1 MKNLLDN
8 NSPQIDQKPVGYIGN
23 QGASANH
30 IKEVRERF
38 MVVNEGRL
46 RRLKE
51 GLQIKQQQC
60 FELLPL
66 VFHVNHRSLPGY
78 VDSDEMPKGIAYYQ
92 PSDALIRSA
101 QSITRQEFGS
111 QYSMPLPELSAMYLM
126 GSSGSIGQST
136 GSDLDIWLCYDSKL
150 SPYKI
155 SLLNQ
160 KCEAVTQWASS
171 FNLEVHFFLMNAHRF
186 QGGEQQSLTGEN
198 CGSTSHTLL
207 LDEFYRTAQLMAGC
221 LPAWWFV
228 PTKDEHNHPNV
239 IEEMVSNGHIRESEL
254 TDFGG
259 ISELD
264 AGEFI
269 GAGLWQIYKAIDS
282 PYKSVLKLI
291 LLEIYAREFP
301 KVTSLA
307 HSFKNA
313 VYRMQL
319 SLDNL
324 DPYVM
329 LYQRI
334 ESYLIDREEPE
345 RLELLRRCFYFKVG
359 INVSKPT
366 RTRTW
371 RRELMELLVQSW
383 GWDKNTTR
391 YLDNHREWSIGDVIQ
406 ERRLLISELTR
417 SYRFLTEFA
426 AEHHSAH
433 IMSQRDLLILS
444 RKLHAAF
451 DRRPGKI
458 DFIKIGLDI
467 DLSHEKMRLYE
478 RESKQKG
485 TVLWAAYNQ
494 PLDEDDS
501 ISPLKYSQGL
511 LETLLW
517 CHLNGLLSAHLHI
530 PIQPLKEKIGDFEIR
545 MTIASLRQH
554 LPTPLSKIDPN
565 SFYHPAQL
573 TQAVLFVN
581 LGRDPLAYLS
591 AKGLQ
596 KISER
601 SNSMDFSARR
611 ENLILSID
619 MVLVNSWGEVVV
631 ERYADE
637 DVTAKAIGSL
647 VNKLNKQRSINLPTI
662 NVVCHNETRPQAIS
676 KRVKDLFDDALES
689 LCSGN
694 HPKSSRF
701 LFNES
706 ENFLLFQIT
715 NKVVNYRRLESEQE
729 LLAHLGEEQLDYNPI
744 LIDRQFESTSKW
756 LTPLIKLDFDNCI
769 SVGFERRGKS
779 VLIRLIDEKGS
790 LIYFKTEFF
799 NVATLISPLVRFLK
813 ITEHRQRSI
822 EEDTFSAQRNI
833 QCFEFLADNQKYI
846 AKRTPIKG
854 LVNKGHF
861 ISIQVSMDVGSNGVD
876 EYAIACNEKEFSS
889 NVLGESLF
897 TAVASYILGI
907 RSSGQRYP
915 AYITDIALSENY
927 VARLPFGSAQT
938 KHYLET
944 KLKLE
949 RKINHA
955 MTLL

>member
-1 MKNLLDN
+1 MDSHTQLN
-8 NSPQIDQKPVGYIGN
+8 DQKPIGFIGN
-23 QGASANH
+23 QGASPNH
-30 IKEVRERF
+30 VKEVRERF
-38 MVVNEGRL
+38 LVVNEGRL

-51 GLQIKQQQC
+51 GLQLKQQQC
-60 FELLPL
+60 FDLLPL
-66 VFHVNHRSLPGY
+66 LFHVNHRSLPGY
-78 VDSDEMPKGIAYYQ
+78 IDSEEMPKGFAYYQ
-92 PSDALIRSA
+92 PSDALIRAA
-101 QSITRQEFGS
+101 QSLTRQEFNS

-136 GSDLDIWLCYDSKL
+136 SSDLDIWICYDSQL
-150 SPYKI
+150 SQQKI
-155 SLLNQ
+155 NLLKQ
-160 KCEAVTQWASS
+160 KCSAITQWSS
-171 FNLEVHFFLMNAHRF
+171 GFNLEVHFFIMNAHKF

-228 PTKDEHNHPNV
+228 PTLEEHQHPDVVNQLV
-239 IEEMVSNGHIRESEL
+239 RDGYVRESEL

-324 DPYVM
+324 DPYVI

-334 ESYLIDREEPE
+334 ESYLVDRNELA

-371 RRELMELLVQSW
+371 RRELMEVLVQSW
-383 GWDKNTTR
+383 GWDRNTTR
-391 YLDNHREWSIGDVIQ
+391 YLDNHREWSISDVIQ

-458 DFIKIGLDI
+458 DFIKIGLDV
-467 DLSHEKMRLYE
+467 DLSHEKIRLYE
-478 RESKQKG
+478 RASKQQG
-485 TVLWAAYNQ
+485 AALWAAYNQ
-494 PLDEDDS
+494 PLNEDDTV
-501 ISPLKYSQGL
+501 SPLKYSQGL

-517 CHLNGLLSAHLHI
+517 SHLNGLLSAHLHI
-530 PIQPLKEKIGDFEIR
+530 PIQPLKDKIGDFEIR
-545 MTIASLRQH
+545 MTIASLRQY
-554 LPTPLSKIDPN
+554 LPTPLPKIDPN
-565 SFYHPAQL
+565 SFYHPAVM
-573 TQAVLFVN
+573 TKVVLFVN

-601 SNSMDFSARR
+601 SNSMDFSAMR

-619 MVLVNSWGEVVV
+619 MVIVNSWGEVVV
-631 ERYADE
+631 ERYANE
-637 DVTAKAIGSL
+637 DVMAKAIGSI
-647 VNKLNKQRSINLPTI
+647 VNKTNKQRRKALPI
-662 NVVCHNETRPQAIS
+662 VNVVCHNETRPQAIS
-676 KRVKDLFDDALES
+676 KRVKDLFDDALS
-689 LCSGN
+689 ALCSSD
-694 HPKSSRF
+694 HPNNTRF
-701 LFNES
+701 IFHES
-706 ENFLLFQIT
+706 EQFILFQLAQ
-715 NKVVNYRRLESEQE
+715 KVVNYKRLHSGQE
-729 LLAHLGEEQLDYNPI
+729 LIDHLGEEQLEYNPI
-744 LIDRQFESTSKW
+744 LVDQQFSSNYKW
-756 LTPLIKLDFDNCI
+756 LTPLVELDSDNCI
-769 SVGFERRGKS
+769 TVGFERQGAS
-779 VLIRLIDEKGS
+779 VFIRLIDEKGS
-790 LIYFKTEFF
+790 LICFKTEYY
-799 NVATLISPLVRFLK
+799 NIATLIAPLVRFLK

-822 EEDTFSAQRNI
+822 EEDSFIVQRNI
-833 QCFEFLADNQKYI
+833 QCFEFIIDKQKRVT
-846 AKRTPIKG
+846 KRLPIKG
-854 LVNKGHF
+854 LINKGHF
-861 ISIQVSMDVGSNGVD
+861 ISIQANVDVNSNGLK
-876 EYAIACNEKEFSS
+876 EYTIACNEKEFSS
-889 NVLGESLF
+889 NILGESLF
-897 TAVASYILGI
+897 TAIASYILGI

-915 AYITDIALSENY
+915 AYVTDIALSEY
-927 VARLPFGSAQT
+927 LIAQLPFGTAQT

-949 RKINHA
+949 QKINHA
-955 MTLL
+955 MSQL